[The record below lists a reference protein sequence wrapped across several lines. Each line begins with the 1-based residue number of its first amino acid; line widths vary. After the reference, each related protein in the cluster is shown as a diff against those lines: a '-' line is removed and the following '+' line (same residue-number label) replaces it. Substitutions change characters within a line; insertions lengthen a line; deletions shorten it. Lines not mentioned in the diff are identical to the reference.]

1 WVKTEG
7 PPGYMTLARG
17 DFHHPGC
24 GIADAAHFYRTW
36 QPPPF
41 SSFSPPFILR
51 AVFLTD
57 NKK

>member
-1 WVKTEG
+1 
-7 PPGYMTLARG
+7 MTLAGG